1 MFIKNRNFNYLCIA
15 FLISSIGDW
24 LYRLA
29 LPIIILS
36 KTGSAYHAA
45 TTFGV
50 SFIPWIIFSLLGGS
64 LADNYAKKKIL
75 IIGNMFAAL
84 VVPVLLFI
92 LMEKQINFV
101 LLYTAIF
108 VLSSIDPLIH
118 PSFQSIIPEIVE
130 DKKFAEANATIQ
142 TIDNT
147 LSIMG
152 PLVGG
157 SLVTL
162 VGDYNALWIDL
173 FSFLLTAV
181 ILTRL
186 PRITGKTTQNGLVI
200 KQLIT
205 DVIEGASYSLH
216 EKVIFSGSVMFLFTN
231 FALNMFEANFIYYM
245 TKLLNYPLFEAT
257 LTMSIGGIGSLIAGM
272 VGSRIVN
279 HFKAGVLLSFS
290 TIFAGLSTLLL
301 LASTNYLYIGIVLG
315 IISFFGTINVITYFT
330 LRQRTVPKQ
339 ILGRVVSV
347 TRMVSYASIPVGSWF
362 GGMLLVHGQSMFTV
376 ILLAGSLRTLT
387 GVGAKFSPLGKE

>member
-1 MFIKNRNFNYLCIA
+1 MLIKNRNFSYLCMA

-36 KTGSAYHAA
+36 KTDSAYHAA
-45 TTFGV
+45 TAFGV

-75 IIGNMFAAL
+75 IIGNLFAASA
-84 VVPVLLFI
+84 VPLLLFI
-92 LMEKQINFV
+92 LMEKQINFA
-101 LLYTAIF
+101 LLYSAVF
-108 VLSSIDPLIH
+108 VLSSVDPLIH
-118 PSFQSIIPEIVE
+118 PSFQSIIPEIIE
-130 DKKFAEANATIQ
+130 DNHFAEANAAIQ

-152 PLVGG
+152 PLIGG
-157 SLVTL
+157 SLVAFL
-162 VGDYNALWIDL
+162 GNYNALWIDL
-173 FSFLLTAV
+173 ISFLMTAV

-186 PRITGKTTQNGLVI
+186 PSVKSKEIKIGLAI
-200 KQLIT
+200 KELAS
-205 DVIEGASYSLH
+205 DVFEGASYSFR

-245 TKLLNYPLFEAT
+245 TKSLNYPIFEAT
-257 LTMSIGGIGSLIAGM
+257 LAMSIGGIGSLIAGFG
-272 VGSRIVN
+272 GSRIVN
-279 HFKAGVLLSFS
+279 HFRAGILLSSS
-290 TIFAGLSTLLL
+290 TIMAGLSTLLL
-301 LASTNYLYIGIVLG
+301 LLSTNYIYIGFVLG
-315 IISFFGTINVITYFT
+315 VISFFGTINVITYFT
-330 LRQRTVPKQ
+330 LRQKTVSKR

-362 GGMLLVHGQSMFTV
+362 GGVLLAHGQSMFTV
-376 ILLAGSLRTLT
+376 ILLAGIIRTLT
-387 GVGAKFSPLGKE
+387 GIGAKFSPLGRE

>member
-1 MFIKNRNFNYLCIA
+1 M
-15 FLISSIGDW
+15 
-24 LYRLA
+24 
-29 LPIIILS
+29 
-36 KTGSAYHAA
+36 
-45 TTFGV
+45 
-50 SFIPWIIFSLLGGS
+50 GGS
-64 LADNYAKKKIL
+64 FADNYAKKKIL
-75 IIGNMFAAL
+75 IIGNLFAAL
-84 VVPVLLFI
+84 VVPLLLFT
-92 LMEKQINFV
+92 LMEKEINFS
-101 LLYTAIF
+101 LLYVAVFI
-108 VLSSIDPLIH
+108 LSSIDPLIH

-162 VGDYNALWIDL
+162 LGGYNALWIDL
-173 FSFLLTAV
+173 FSFLLTVV
-181 ILTRL
+181 ILVQL
-186 PRITGKTTQNGLVI
+186 PRDKNKEVQINFAI
-200 KQLIT
+200 KKLT
-205 DVIEGASYSLH
+205 ADVIEGASYSLR
-216 EKVIFSGSVMFLFTN
+216 EKVIFSGSVMFFFTN

-257 LTMSIGGIGSLIAGM
+257 LAMSIGGVGSLIAGFG
-272 VGSRIVN
+272 GSKIVN
-279 HFKAGVLLSFS
+279 HFKTGVLLSSS
-290 TIFAGLSTLLL
+290 TILAGLSTLLL
-301 LASTNYLYIGIVLG
+301 LVSTNYFYIGVVLG

-362 GGMLLVHGQSMFTV
+362 GGVLLAHGQSMFMV

>member
-101 LLYTAIF
+101 LLYSAVF

-118 PSFQSIIPEIVE
+118 PSFQSIIP
-130 DKKFAEANATIQ
+130 
-142 TIDNT
+142 
-147 LSIMG
+147 
-152 PLVGG
+152 
-157 SLVTL
+157 
-162 VGDYNALWIDL
+162 
-173 FSFLLTAV
+173 
-181 ILTRL
+181 
-186 PRITGKTTQNGLVI
+186 
-200 KQLIT
+200 
-205 DVIEGASYSLH
+205 
-216 EKVIFSGSVMFLFTN
+216 
-231 FALNMFEANFIYYM
+231 
-245 TKLLNYPLFEAT
+245 
-257 LTMSIGGIGSLIAGM
+257 
-272 VGSRIVN
+272 
-279 HFKAGVLLSFS
+279 
-290 TIFAGLSTLLL
+290 
-301 LASTNYLYIGIVLG
+301 
-315 IISFFGTINVITYFT
+315 
-330 LRQRTVPKQ
+330 
-339 ILGRVVSV
+339 
-347 TRMVSYASIPVGSWF
+347 
-362 GGMLLVHGQSMFTV
+362 
-376 ILLAGSLRTLT
+376 
-387 GVGAKFSPLGKE
+387 

>member
-101 LLYTAIF
+101 LLYSAVF

-152 PLVGG
+152 PLLGG

-186 PRITGKTTQNGLVI
+186 PRITGKTAQNGLVI

-387 GVGAKFSPLGKE
+387 GIGAKFSPLGKE

>member
-1 MFIKNRNFNYLCIA
+1 MFIKNRNFSYLCMA

-45 TTFGV
+45 TVFGI
-50 SFIPWIIFSLLGGS
+50 SFIPWIVFSLLGGS
-64 LADNYAKKKIL
+64 FADNYAKKKIL
-75 IIGNMFAAL
+75 IIGNLFAAL
-84 VVPVLLFI
+84 VVPLLLFT
-92 LMEKQINFV
+92 LMEKEINFS
-101 LLYTAIF
+101 LLYVAVFI
-108 VLSSIDPLIH
+108 LSSIDPLIH

-162 VGDYNALWIDL
+162 LGGYNALWIDL
-173 FSFLLTAV
+173 FSFLLTVV
-181 ILTRL
+181 ILVQL
-186 PRITGKTTQNGLVI
+186 PRDKNKEVQINFAI
-200 KQLIT
+200 KKLT
-205 DVIEGASYSLH
+205 ADVIEGASYSLR
-216 EKVIFSGSVMFLFTN
+216 EKVIFSGSVMFFFTN

-257 LTMSIGGIGSLIAGM
+257 LAMSIGGVGSLIAGFG
-272 VGSRIVN
+272 GSKIVN
-279 HFKAGVLLSFS
+279 HFKTGVLLSSS
-290 TIFAGLSTLLL
+290 TILAGLSTLLL
-301 LASTNYLYIGIVLG
+301 LVSTNYFYIGVVLG

-362 GGMLLVHGQSMFTV
+362 GGVLLAHGQSMFMV